1 MTIYGKL
8 FLGLSM
14 KKTIYIYI
22 ACSLLLQAVELESIT
37 VETQVGSQIIK
48 DVRGEDIKSADL
60 GEALAKQSPSVSLN
74 RRSGIANDITIRG
87 ARKDNINVTIDG
99 TKVHG
104 ACPNRMDPP
113 ISHILTN
120 SVDFIEINEGP
131 FSVDEF
137 GLLSANVK
145 VHTAKPKEGFNGEF
159 DIGMGSFGYKK
170 GAFSLSGGTDRVKF
184 LLSGSL
190 ETSEQY
196 KDGNGDDFVGQI
208 ANNIANGTVLASAQ
222 LQPQYL
228 GMDAYTKK
236 TLTAKLFWN
245 ITDSQ
250 ELRVSYTANRS
261 DNILYPSSKMDALYD
276 NSNIYNIEY
285 IAKNL
290 GTYSKELSMQV
301 YQTDVEHPMST
312 KYRMMG
318 AVNYITHTLT
328 TKAQG
333 VKIKNI
339 FDLDNHT
346 VTTGIDYSL
355 RNWDGLYYKN
365 DVLTPKPHS
374 IWNADTKNIGFF
386 LNDSIKM
393 GLFVLD
399 LGLRYDSTEITSDN
413 VAQQSNSYNGING
426 YILAKYLP
434 NDTTKYFAGIGKSSR
449 VPDAKELYWIG
460 STGSAIGT
468 PNLKEITNY
477 EVDMGVEKSYENSTV
492 KAKVFYSK
500 LKDYIAYNSSNAL
513 NKYENVDATIWG
525 FELSGS
531 YMATDSLAFDFGLT
545 MQKGEKDNPLTGQTG
560 VNLPDIS
567 PLKLN
572 LGINYEVDES
582 MILSANAVIADEWRA
597 FDSEN
602 GEQKIDAYGV
612 LNLKA
617 TKSFGKGFELIVGVD
632 NVMDSAYAVSNT
644 YNDLVLLS
652 VGTNVMLMNEPGRY
666 YYTNLKYKF

>member
-1 MTIYGKL
+1 
-8 FLGLSM
+8 
-14 KKTIYIYI
+14 
-22 ACSLLLQAVELESIT
+22 
-37 VETQVGSQIIK
+37 
-48 DVRGEDIKSADL
+48 
-60 GEALAKQSPSVSLN
+60 
-74 RRSGIANDITIRG
+74 
-87 ARKDNINVTIDG
+87 
-99 TKVHG
+99 
-104 ACPNRMDPP
+104 
-113 ISHILTN
+113 
-120 SVDFIEINEGP
+120 
-131 FSVDEF
+131 
-137 GLLSANVK
+137 
-145 VHTAKPKEGFNGEF
+145 
-159 DIGMGSFGYKK
+159 
-170 GAFSLSGGTDRVKF
+170 
-184 LLSGSL
+184 
-190 ETSEQY
+190 
-196 KDGNGDDFVGQI
+196 
-208 ANNIANGTVLASAQ
+208 
-222 LQPQYL
+222 
-228 GMDAYTKK
+228 
-236 TLTAKLFWN
+236 
-245 ITDSQ
+245 
-250 ELRVSYTANRS
+250 
-261 DNILYPSSKMDALYD
+261 
-276 NSNIYNIEY
+276 
-285 IAKNL
+285 
-290 GTYSKELSMQV
+290 
-301 YQTDVEHPMST
+301 
-312 KYRMMG
+312 
-318 AVNYITHTLT
+318 
-328 TKAQG
+328 
-333 VKIKNI
+333 
-339 FDLDNHT
+339 
-346 VTTGIDYSL
+346 
-355 RNWDGLYYKN
+355 
-365 DVLTPKPHS
+365 
-374 IWNADTKNIGFF
+374 
-386 LNDSIKM
+386 M

-468 PNLKEITNY
+468 PNLKEIINY

-531 YMATDSLAFDFGLT
+531 YMATDSLLFDFGLT

-597 FDSEN
+597 FDGEN

-617 TKSFGKGFELIVGVD
+617 TKSFDKGFELIVGVD

-666 YYTNLKYKF
+666 YYTNLRYKF

>member
-1 MTIYGKL
+1 MN
-8 FLGLSM
+8 
-14 KKTIYIYI
+14 KTIYLSL
-22 ACSLLLQAVELESIT
+22 ACSLWLQAVEIELDSIT
-37 VETQVGSQIIK
+37 VDTQIGAEVIK

-145 VHTAKPKEGFNGEF
+145 VHTVKPKEGFNGEF

-170 GAFSLSGGTDRVKF
+170 GAFSLSGGTNTVKF

-236 TLTAKLFWN
+236 TLTAKMFWN

-355 RNWDGLYYKN
+355 RNWDGKYYGN
-365 DVLTPKPHS
+365 DIALNIVSKGTKPFNS
-374 IWNADTKNIGFF
+374 IHNVDTQNIGFF
-386 LNDSIKM
+386 LDDSIKM